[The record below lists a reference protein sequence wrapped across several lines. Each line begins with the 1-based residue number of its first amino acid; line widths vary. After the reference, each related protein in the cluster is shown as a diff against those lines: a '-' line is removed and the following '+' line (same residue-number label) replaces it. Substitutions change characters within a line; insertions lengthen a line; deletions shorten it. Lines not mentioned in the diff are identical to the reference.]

1 MSQTDIVLQINNL
14 KTEFTLDEG
23 VLHAVDGV
31 SLTIPRHRAVGVI
44 GESGC
49 GKSVMAQSILQIV
62 PKPGRITEG
71 EILLHQN
78 GEAPL
83 DLGAQDPYGRTMR
96 AVRGGVI
103 SMIFQEPLSSLSP
116 VHTIGDQISEMILEH
131 QTGNPRKANQRALNM
146 LRQVEISNAEQ
157 RMHEYP
163 HQLSGGLR
171 QRVMIAMALA
181 CRPQL
186 LIADE
191 PTTALDVTVQAKI
204 LMLMKQL
211 QQQFGMAILFITH
224 DLGVIAGMVDVVTV
238 MYLGQVME
246 QAPVREIFNHPLHPY
261 TVGLMQSA
269 PRMGMGRKRL
279 QAIEGMVPVP
289 INLPDVC
296 RFMDR
301 CGQARAG
308 LCDRR
313 IPPLIEIKKNHFVRC
328 ALYEEGGDA

>member
-1 MSQTDIVLQINNL
+1 MLQ
-14 KTEFTLDEG
+14 
-23 VLHAVDGV
+23 
-31 SLTIPRHRAVGVI
+31 
-44 GESGC
+44 
-49 GKSVMAQSILQIV
+49 
-62 PKPGRITEG
+62 
-71 EILLHQN
+71 
-78 GEAPL
+78 
-83 DLGAQDPYGRTMR
+83 
-96 AVRGGVI
+96 
-103 SMIFQEPLSSLSP
+103 
-116 VHTIGDQISEMILEH
+116 
-131 QTGNPRKANQRALNM
+131 
-146 LRQVEISNAEQ
+146 QVEISNAEQ

>member
-1 MSQTDIVLQINNL
+1 
-14 KTEFTLDEG
+14 
-23 VLHAVDGV
+23 
-31 SLTIPRHRAVGVI
+31 
-44 GESGC
+44 
-49 GKSVMAQSILQIV
+49 
-62 PKPGRITEG
+62 
-71 EILLHQN
+71 
-78 GEAPL
+78 
-83 DLGAQDPYGRTMR
+83 
-96 AVRGGVI
+96 
-103 SMIFQEPLSSLSP
+103 
-116 VHTIGDQISEMILEH
+116 MILEH
-131 QTGNPRKANQRALNM
+131 KTGNPRKANQRALNM
-146 LRQVEISNAEQ
+146 LQQVEISNAEQ